1 MSDWREFTGKTVD
14 DALTNALV
22 ELETTSDKV
31 EYEVLEEGSSG
42 ILGLFSKAAVIRVK
56 KLDDIRETAVEFLN
70 DVFKAMEMDVDIE
83 IEYNEVENQ
92 MNIELSGDEMGMLIG
107 KRGAVTL
114 DSLQYLVSLVIN
126 KKTEEYVK
134 VKIDTENYRQRR
146 KETLENLAR
155 NLAHKVKRIHKSVIL
170 EPMNPYERRVIHS
183 TLQNDKYVETHS
195 EGEEPY
201 RKVVISLKPGFEK
214 EYDKKKKYGYGNKSR
229 YRNNGGYK
237 KYNNSYR
244 KNYNRYDEN
253 KDVVLDETKKQQTEN
268 SCWQMVTMNKE
279 RGWFS
284 VPFALY

>member
-107 KRGAVTL
+107 KRGAL
-114 DSLQYLVSLVIN
+114 HLIRFS
-126 KKTEEYVK
+126 
-134 VKIDTENYRQRR
+134 
-146 KETLENLAR
+146 
-155 NLAHKVKRIHKSVIL
+155 IL
-170 EPMNPYERRVIHS
+170 
-183 TLQNDKYVETHS
+183 
-195 EGEEPY
+195 
-201 RKVVISLKPGFEK
+201 
-214 EYDKKKKYGYGNKSR
+214 
-229 YRNNGGYK
+229 
-237 KYNNSYR
+237 
-244 KNYNRYDEN
+244 
-253 KDVVLDETKKQQTEN
+253 
-268 SCWQMVTMNKE
+268 
-279 RGWFS
+279 
-284 VPFALY
+284 

>member
-42 ILGLFSKAAVIRVK
+42 ILGLFSKVAVIRVK

-107 KRGAVTL
+107 KRGVTL

-253 KDVVLDETKKQQTEN
+253 KDVVLDETKNATDGKYDTE
-268 SCWQMVTMNKE
+268 SKKIKTK
-279 RGWFS
+279 
-284 VPFALY
+284 

>member
-1 MSDWREFTGKTVD
+1 MEMEENMSDWREFTGKTVD

-107 KRGAVTL
+107 KRGVTL

-134 VKIDTENYRQRR
+134 VKID
-146 KETLENLAR
+146 L
-155 NLAHKVKRIHKSVIL
+155 
-170 EPMNPYERRVIHS
+170 
-183 TLQNDKYVETHS
+183 
-195 EGEEPY
+195 
-201 RKVVISLKPGFEK
+201 SLKLYNLTFLKSAPQFHWNFIFFCKLREK
-214 EYDKKKKYGYGNKSR
+214 SSTSFYIYRISITGYIMVYFKCCKMIPVYIYRLAVLRKFNKIQFKRKSR
-229 YRNNGGYK
+229 SYYSQRIYNFFKTFWTNKRYR
-237 KYNNSYR
+237 
-244 KNYNRYDEN
+244 
-253 KDVVLDETKKQQTEN
+253 LL
-268 SCWQMVTMNKE
+268 
-279 RGWFS
+279 S
-284 VPFALY
+284 V

>member
-107 KRGAVTL
+107 KRGVTL

-155 NLAHKVKRIHKSVIL
+155 NLAHKVKRIHKSVKWI
-170 EPMNPYERRVIHS
+170 NI
-183 TLQNDKYVETHS
+183 
-195 EGEEPY
+195 
-201 RKVVISLKPGFEK
+201 F
-214 EYDKKKKYGYGNKSR
+214 
-229 YRNNGGYK
+229 
-237 KYNNSYR
+237 
-244 KNYNRYDEN
+244 
-253 KDVVLDETKKQQTEN
+253 
-268 SCWQMVTMNKE
+268 
-279 RGWFS
+279 
-284 VPFALY
+284 

>member
-1 MSDWREFTGKTVD
+1 MEMEENMSDWREFTGKTVD

-83 IEYNEVENQ
+83 IEYNEDENQ

-107 KRGAVTL
+107 KRGVTL

-170 EPMNPYERRVIHS
+170 EPMNPSERRVIHS

-253 KDVVLDETKKQQTEN
+253 KDVVLDETKNATDGE
-268 SCWQMVTMNKE
+268 
-279 RGWFS
+279 
-284 VPFALY
+284 